1 MSNLTKKSII
11 AVSANALATTVKL
24 GVNLTATKAL
34 GVVGGLKLAGF
45 EFAKSFV
52 TSTLPALAVNAT
64 PDFFANKLVNFGVD
78 AVESA
83 AITGALGYAECKF
96 APNWL
101 KSTGFVYEAA
111 EMDADGKITKAAVYN
126 DHGFSKLNVGVDV
139 VNTFAQT
146 AAFKY
151 FTQDDSSPELNAVDL
166 DLVDLDLVDLDL
178 VDLEFGA

>member
-1 MSNLTKKSII
+1 MNNLTKKSII

-83 AITGALGYAECKF
+83 AITGALGVAEWKL
-96 APNWL
+96 APEFL
-101 KSTGFVYEAA
+101 KSSGF
-111 EMDADGKITKAAVYN
+111 ITKHFVAEVLSVTEQQDKDGNTITAIKGSAPVLGKYKFSGFDVAVN
-126 DHGFSKLNVGVDV
+126 V
-139 VNTFAQT
+139 VNTFVQAE
-146 AAFKY
+146 AFNY
-151 FTQDDSSPELNAVDL
+151 FTQDDLSPELAEV
-166 DLVDLDLVDLDL
+166 